1 MFLIYDL
8 CIYRNCDYILFFIN
22 SIEFVRNKYNGIRYM

>member
-8 CIYRNCDYILFFIN
+8 CIYRNLLLFFIN